1 MNCVL
6 SVACGCTSHA
16 VDVLA
21 AGLGSEIRLWGLTQN
36 KMFNTVNRNVSQIHL
51 ACDVSAS
58 EKLNG

>member
-36 KMFNTVNRNVSQIHL
+36 KMFNAVNHNVSQIRL

>member
-6 SVACGCTSHA
+6 SVACGCTSCA

-21 AGLGSEIRLWGLTQN
+21 AGLGSEIRLWGLAQN
-36 KMFNTVNRNVSQIHL
+36 KMFNTVNRNVSQINL

-58 EKLNG
+58 ERLNG